1 MLKKTPLNAAHQR
14 LRARMVEFGG
24 WQMPVQYAGVI
35 DEHLAVRGAAGL
47 FDVSH
52 MGEIEVRGAGAL
64 AFLQEL
70 TINDVARLSN
80 GQVQYSAICFPH
92 GGVVDD
98 LTIYRIDHNHYLL
111 CVNAANTETDFAWIE
126 QVLQDGNFAEVT
138 VRNVSEEFAQLA
150 LQGPASPAILARLT
164 ETKLERIPYYHFYEG
179 LVAGVPTII
188 SRTGYT
194 GEDGFELY
202 LPPEAAEMVWEAL
215 LSAGGPDGLVPAGLG
230 ARDTL
235 RLEMKFAL
243 YGHELTPEI
252 SPLEAGLGWITCLDK
267 PSFIGREALLLQKET
282 GLVRRLVPFSL
293 QEAGVPRAGYPVFAD
308 GREVGMVTSGTM
320 SPSLRIGIGLALV
333 QRQYAAFGT
342 PLGIGIR
349 QRQAAAQV
357 VKGPFVQ
364 KKEQPSA

>member
-1 MLKKTPLNAAHQR
+1 MLKRTPLYEAHRR
-14 LRARMVEFGG
+14 LRARLVEFGG
-24 WQMPVQYAGVI
+24 WHMPVQYTGVI
-35 DEHLAVRGAAGL
+35 EEHLAVRGAAGL

-52 MGEIEVRGAGAL
+52 MGEIEVKGAGAL

-70 TINDVARLSN
+70 TINDVARLGN

-98 LTIYRIDHNHYLL
+98 LTVYRFDHDHYLL
-111 CVNAANTETDFAWIE
+111 CVNAANTETDFAWME
-126 QVLQDGNFAEVT
+126 QVLEDGGFADVK
-138 VRNVSEEFAQLA
+138 VRNSSDEFAQLA
-150 LQGPASPAILARLT
+150 LQGPASPTILSRLT
-164 ETKLERIPYYHFYEG
+164 ETRLERIPYYHFYEG

-202 LPPEAAEMVWEAL
+202 LSPECAEEVWEAL
-215 LSAGGPDGLVPAGLG
+215 LKFGGQDGLVPAGLG

-243 YGHELTPEI
+243 YGHELSPEI

-267 PSFIGREALLLQKET
+267 PSFIGREALLRQKEQ
-282 GLVRRLVPFSL
+282 GLARRLVAFSL

-308 GREVGMVTSGTM
+308 GQEVGRVTSGTM
-320 SPSLRIGIGLALV
+320 SPTLRIGIGLALV
-333 QRQYAAFGT
+333 QSQYTAIGT
-342 PLGIGIR
+342 ALTIGIR
-349 QRQAAAQV
+349 NRQVAAQV
-357 VKGPFVQ
+357 VKGPFV
-364 KKEQPSA
+364 KK